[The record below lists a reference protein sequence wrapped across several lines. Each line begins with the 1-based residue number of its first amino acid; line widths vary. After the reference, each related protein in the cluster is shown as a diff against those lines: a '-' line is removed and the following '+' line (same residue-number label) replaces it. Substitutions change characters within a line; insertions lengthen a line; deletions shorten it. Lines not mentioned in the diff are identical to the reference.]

1 MPELIQ
7 LIQDLGGTLGAL
19 GASFWYIKY
28 QSDAHRTREEL
39 WMSKDSE
46 NDSAMRELM
55 RDSNSQ
61 LMAVMRDTNTI
72 LKEMTVA
79 LHELKETIHK
89 DNSK

>member
-7 LIQDLGGTLGAL
+7 LVQDLGGTLGSLIAC
-19 GASFWYIKY
+19 FWYIKY
-28 QSDAHRTREEL
+28 QSDAHRNREEM

-55 RDSNSQ
+55 RDSNNQ
-61 LMAVMRDTNTI
+61 LMIVMRDTNTI

-79 LHELKETIHK
+79 LHELKETIHGEK
-89 DNSK
+89 SK